1 MTVRIENLQRHTG
14 SIEDLS
20 LTYFDLWGPLTSQ
33 NPLEGYQSLLE
44 RAVAADGLPS
54 TLVAQSQSIHDRL
67 LLLMQVFN
75 EKLQTQQPSK
85 NLTEIQV
92 LGRLKGFI
100 FELNKELTIEQ
111 EVRIAGTP
119 YEVDLLVKSQ
129 DERVLVELKRP
140 DLNRRGFAEAKH
152 QLASYLEIVDVN
164 AAILFVP
171 TTTGEVRVLRTER
184 QTGKGPL
191 PVGLVVPATWDDG
204 KHRDSE

>member
-1 MTVRIENLQRHTG
+1 MSKKSE
-14 SIEDLS
+14 
-20 LTYFDLWGPLTSQ
+20 SQ
-33 NPLEGYQSLLE
+33 
-44 RAVAADGLPS
+44 
-54 TLVAQSQSIHDRL
+54 
-67 LLLMQVFN
+67 
-75 EKLQTQQPSK
+75 
-85 NLTEIQV
+85 
-92 LGRLKGFI
+92 
-100 FELNKELTIEQ
+100 
-111 EVRIAGTP
+111 GTP

-184 QTGKGPL
+184 LNHWQRPFAS
-191 PVGLVVPATWDDG
+191 GLVVPATWDDG